1 MRTYCDGCAA
11 AHALD
16 LIGERWALLVVREL
30 LLGPKRFT
38 DLRVGL
44 PTASPNVL
52 AQRLRELERAGIV
65 RRRKLPPPAAS
76 RVYELTEWG
85 EELEPVIISLGRWGA
100 RSPSRLRDAELG
112 VDSIILSFRTMFD
125 PGVAEGLEAV
135 YELRFGEERF
145 RAEVRDG
152 RFEVE
157 RGSVEKRLDAII
169 EADAPTLA
177 EVVYEG
183 RSLEEALGSGE
194 VRIEGERE
202 AVERFVGLF
211 PLPEPAAPAVGA

>member
-1 MRTYCDGCAA
+1 
-11 AHALD
+11 
-16 LIGERWALLVVREL
+16 
-30 LLGPKRFT
+30 
-38 DLRVGL
+38 
-44 PTASPNVL
+44 
-52 AQRLRELERAGIV
+52 
-65 RRRKLPPPAAS
+65 
-76 RVYELTEWG
+76 
-85 EELEPVIISLGRWGA
+85 VIIGLGRWGA
-100 RSPSRLRDAELG
+100 RSPARPRDQRLG
-112 VDSIILSFRTMFD
+112 VDSLILSFRTMFD

-152 RFEVE
+152 RFDVE